1 MCEELHVTCR
11 KDVVRIISVM
21 TVKGNKVKVR
31 IRNSVDF
38 FIAHVATPP
47 LKIRLRYSYK
57 FPFIS
62 VTSFCM
68 HNFFFLPTHC
78 LEYLIPLVSRLLVFL
93 CGFIR
98 CDSRMDVIIALT

>member
-38 FIAHVATPP
+38 FIAHVATP

-68 HNFFFLPTHC
+68 HNFFFSTYSLPR
-78 LEYLIPLVSRLLVFL
+78 VS
-93 CGFIR
+93 
-98 CDSRMDVIIALT
+98 DSSSIEVTCFSLWIYSL